1 MSEQLTD
8 KQEAVLAVIERHW
21 RAHGVSPSVA
31 EIAERLGLRKSTT
44 HEHLMAI
51 KRKGALVHV
60 EGQSR
65 SWRPTSV
72 VSGQAE
78 RRIPI
83 VGQVAA
89 GAPLLAQENID
100 GWLTVSGVREGQTV
114 FALHVRGDSMTGAG
128 ILDGDLVIVRQQPV
142 AEDGDIV
149 LALID
154 EQDATIKRLRR
165 HGDRVTLQ
173 PENPA
178 HEPLTLPADRVQ
190 LQGKVIGLRRDY
202 S

>member
-72 VSGQAE
+72 VSQYKKSPRFHGRPTFFSSAL
-78 RRIPI
+78 
-83 VGQVAA
+83 
-89 GAPLLAQENID
+89 PLPPAMYS
-100 GWLTVSGVREGQTV
+100 SG
-114 FALHVRGDSMTGAG
+114 
-128 ILDGDLVIVRQQPV
+128 
-142 AEDGDIV
+142 
-149 LALID
+149 
-154 EQDATIKRLRR
+154 
-165 HGDRVTLQ
+165 
-173 PENPA
+173 
-178 HEPLTLPADRVQ
+178 
-190 LQGKVIGLRRDY
+190 
-202 S
+202 